1 MFWRQPPPP
10 KSRIPTWAGLAVPI
24 TFAIIIGLLSIVYN
38 GLAAD
43 VEKIEDKM
51 EQKVDNKT
59 MQMQIE
65 VLKEKHKTA
74 KEFRT
79 KTNDRIE
86 RILLQMQQVQ
96 RTPPPNSGQGSL
108 VTREQYNFY
117 IKLSP
122 EQKIQFKKLHPEFQG
137 LP

>member
-86 RILLQMQQVQ
+86 RILIQMQQQ
-96 RTPPPNSGQGSL
+96 TPSSSSI
-108 VTREQYNFY
+108 TKEQYDFY
-117 IKLSP
+117 IRLSP